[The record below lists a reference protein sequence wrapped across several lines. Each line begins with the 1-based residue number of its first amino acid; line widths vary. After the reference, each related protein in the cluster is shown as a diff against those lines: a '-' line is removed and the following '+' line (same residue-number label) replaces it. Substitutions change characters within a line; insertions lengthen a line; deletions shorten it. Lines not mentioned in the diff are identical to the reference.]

1 MKNIKV
7 FLVVSVLITLIY
19 SISVKAVENDH
30 IQNYVP
36 DDLMWKWY
44 GNDWATGKLPKVTVD
59 DSLEEGKDYVRSWA
73 FTREL
78 VGNVSELNYLSY
90 EDALNEV
97 QLPGSVCEKITGLGD
112 YISEKVVCHTVYG
125 YTYIKA
131 NDIEKVEGEED
142 PELTYKVFNYNNL
155 EDNIGQFFNIT
166 IEREEG
172 ETPGEYDLVPK
183 FELKNNDN
191 IVYSF
196 VNDLTRGSIQYL
208 FNNLGRI
215 IVEPVKGKLTIKEK
229 ENTYEEVFEEK
240 EEKSEEEYFP
250 IPLTDIC
257 INY

>member
-1 MKNIKV
+1 MKNIKI
-7 FLVVSVLITLIY
+7 FLVVTVLLALVY
-19 SISVKAVENDH
+19 SLSVKAVENNH

-44 GNDWATGKLPKVTVD
+44 GKDWATGKLPKVTVD
-59 DSLEEGKDYVRSWA
+59 DSLVEGVDYNRSWA

-90 EDALNEV
+90 EDAVKEE
-97 QLPGSVCEKITGLGD
+97 QLPGSICEKITGLGN
-112 YISEKVVCHTVYG
+112 YVSEKVVCHTVYG

-131 NDIEKVEGEED
+131 NNIEKIEGAED

-155 EDNIGQFFNIT
+155 EDDIGSFFNIT
-166 IEREEG
+166 LEREEG
-172 ETPGEYDLVPK
+172 ETPGEYIITPK
-183 FELKNNDN
+183 FELKNSDN

-196 VNDLTRGSIQYL
+196 VNDATRGSIQYL

-229 ENTYEEVFEEK
+229 DNTTEEVFEEVEDKK
-240 EEKSEEEYFP
+240 EDEYFP

-257 INY
+257 LNN